1 MLTAFCY
8 RFELLLVWRYVI
20 VVLILSFV
28 LLLLLLCCPV
38 LFAPMLKC
46 ITFLIRLIVRHASW
60 SQLRLLS
67 LSFFLCFAVK
77 RELLLISCCYC
88 CCCYVML
95 WLVGTYVEQSLSLSL
110 SHATH
115 WQCRCCCSTSC
126 PSCCC
131 CCCCRILSLLL
142 LLLAD
147 PLRQRRRRRR
157 RPVPLSPSRPA
168 AHAPPTSFV

>member
-1 MLTAFCY
+1 M
-8 RFELLLVWRYVI
+8 LLLFLYFR
-20 VVLILSFV
+20 
-28 LLLLLLCCPV
+28 LLLLLCCPV
-38 LFAPMLKC
+38 LVAPMLKC

-67 LSFFLCFAVK
+67 LSLFLCFAVK
-77 RELLLISCCYC
+77 RELLLISCRYC

-115 WQCRCCCSTSC
+115 RQCRCCCSTSC

-131 CCCCRILSLLL
+131 CCRILSL

-147 PLRQRRRRRR
+147 PLRQRRRR

-168 AHAPPTSFV
+168 AHAPPTSFI